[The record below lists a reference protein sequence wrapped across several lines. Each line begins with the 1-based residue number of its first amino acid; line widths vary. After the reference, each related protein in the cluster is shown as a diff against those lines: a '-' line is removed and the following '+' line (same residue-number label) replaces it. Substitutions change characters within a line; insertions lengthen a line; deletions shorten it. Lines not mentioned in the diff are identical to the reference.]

1 MKKSMLLVLFSFCVI
16 HGFTQVIIN
25 GTVKDKKMKPI
36 IGASIAIKNSY
47 DGAVS
52 DSSGNFKFATS
63 DKGKDTLLVSCAGYE
78 DFMELLE
85 SHKPIHLNVILKET
99 INELNAVTVTA
110 GAFSAGDAKKG
121 VIMSTLDIV
130 TTATN
135 GDITTALRTLPGAQ
149 QVGEQEGLFVRGG
162 TGDETKQYMDGAVI
176 SNPYFKGP
184 PQITQRGRFNPFLFS
199 GTVFSTGGYS
209 AIYGDALSSVV
220 LLTSNDLPQKSEVDL
235 SVSPLFL
242 GAGTQQL
249 SKSKKSSFG
258 LNYGYTNVSLYFDII
273 KTKPDFFKA
282 PQYQTADFNYRVK
295 TKWGGMIK
303 YYTSF
308 GYNIVGMRNQDI
320 DSLYLKD
327 QFNVKSTNWYNNLN
341 WTENLGKRWK
351 MYWSNSFSINSDKIK
366 EQVVAAANQ
375 PKEFDTA
382 TYWMNLKN
390 FDLKNSTDNLQS
402 RIVMEKK
409 LKRLNA
415 LRFGGEYNYEST
427 NLLFNNYPINLQDN
441 YGALFAE
448 TDAYF
453 SNHFMMKLG
462 GRAEHSTLLDK
473 TNWSPRIS
481 FAYSV
486 GANAQMSAAYGMFY
500 QKPENMFLMYN
511 RNLDFTK
518 ATHYIIN
525 YQKTG
530 DKQLFRI
537 EAYYK
542 DYENLIKTVSLQNGA
557 FSYNNKGSGYAEG
570 IDVFWRD
577 KKTFKNFEYWVS
589 YSYLD
594 TKRDYLNYSET
605 LRPDYATPHTFSVV
619 GKKFFQRL
627 KTQVNLTYSFATGR
641 PYYHFIPDGNHGY
654 DLTDKGTTIDYNSIG
669 LSLDY
674 LPNLGKANAKNNIV
688 IVATVS
694 NLLNNKQIY
703 GYNYSYTGSYK
714 EAVLPPARQFF
725 FIGIFFTW
733 GVDRSQQVINDNL

>member
-1 MKKSMLLVLFSFCVI
+1 MFLSFCFNPFFGVFSDANAATLEPKPI
-16 HGFTQVIIN
+16 ERQVEARPVDDSQGSMVRCVYLARTFIVSVQNTTPTMWAGTNN
-25 GTVKDKKMKPI
+25 GTVYVFTLSIPQGTKRKDD
-36 IGASIAIKNSY
+36 GVHCQLGESY
-47 DGAVS
+47 FVIFH
-52 DSSGNFKFATS
+52 SG
-63 DKGKDTLLVSCAGYE
+63 
-78 DFMELLE
+78 
-85 SHKPIHLNVILKET
+85 LK
-99 INELNAVTVTA
+99 A
-110 GAFSAGDAKKG
+110 
-121 VIMSTLDIV
+121 
-130 TTATN
+130 
-135 GDITTALRTLPGAQ
+135 
-149 QVGEQEGLFVRGG
+149 
-162 TGDETKQYMDGAVI
+162 
-176 SNPYFKGP
+176 
-184 PQITQRGRFNPFLFS
+184 
-199 GTVFSTGGYS
+199 GTV
-209 AIYGDALSSVV
+209 
-220 LLTSNDLPQKSEVDL
+220 
-235 SVSPLFL
+235 
-242 GAGTQQL
+242 
-249 SKSKKSSFG
+249 
-258 LNYGYTNVSLYFDII
+258 
-273 KTKPDFFKA
+273 
-282 PQYQTADFNYRVK
+282 
-295 TKWGGMIK
+295 
-303 YYTSF
+303 
-308 GYNIVGMRNQDI
+308 
-320 DSLYLKD
+320 
-327 QFNVKSTNWYNNLN
+327 
-341 WTENLGKRWK
+341 K
-351 MYWSNSFSINSDKIK
+351 MLVF
-366 EQVVAAANQ
+366 V
-375 PKEFDTA
+375 T
-382 TYWMNLKN
+382 
-390 FDLKNSTDNLQS
+390 
-402 RIVMEKK
+402 
-409 LKRLNA
+409 
-415 LRFGGEYNYEST
+415 
-427 NLLFNNYPINLQDN
+427 
-441 YGALFAE
+441 
-448 TDAYF
+448 
-453 SNHFMMKLG
+453 
-462 GRAEHSTLLDK
+462 
-473 TNWSPRIS
+473 
-481 FAYSV
+481 
-486 GANAQMSAAYGMFY
+486 
-500 QKPENMFLMYN
+500 ENMFLMYN

>member
-1 MKKSMLLVLFSFCVI
+1 MKKPILLVLLSLCIVSCFAQ
-16 HGFTQVIIN
+16 TIIE
-25 GTVKDKKMKPI
+25 GTIKDKRMKPI
-36 IGASIAIKNSY
+36 VGASIAIKNSY

-52 DSSGNFKFATS
+52 DSAGRFKFTTS
-63 DKGKDTLLVSCAGYE
+63 GQEKDTLLVTSTGYE
-78 DFMELLE
+78 DFDEVLE
-85 SHKPIHLNVILKET
+85 TGKSTDLNIVLKEA

-121 VIMSTLDIV
+121 VVLSALDIV

-176 SNPYFKGP
+176 SNPYFRGP
-184 PQITQRGRFNPFLFS
+184 PEITQRGRFNPFLFS

-220 LLTSNDLPQKSEVDL
+220 LLTSNALPDKSEVDL

-258 LNYGYTNVSLYFDII
+258 LNYGYTNVSLYFDVI

-282 PQYQTADFNYRVK
+282 PQYHTADFNYRVK

-308 GYNIVGMRNQDI
+308 GYNKVGMRNQDV

-327 QFNVKSTNWYNNLN
+327 QFDVKSANWYNNLN
-341 WTENLGKRWK
+341 WIENLGKRWK

-366 EQVVAAANQ
+366 EQIVDVSNR
-375 PKEFDTA
+375 PKQFDTN

-402 RIVMEKK
+402 RIVFEKK
-409 LKRLNA
+409 LEHLNA
-415 LRFGGEYNYEST
+415 IRFGGEYNYEAA
-427 NLLFNNYPINLQDN
+427 NLLYNNYPVNLQDN

-448 TDAYF
+448 TDTYF

-462 GRAEHSTLLDK
+462 GRGEYSTLLQQS
-473 TNWSPRIS
+473 NWSPRLS
-481 FAYSV
+481 FAYSL

-500 QKPENMFLMYN
+500 QKPETMFLMYN
-511 RNLDFTK
+511 RHLDFTK

-530 DKQLFRI
+530 DRQLFRI

-542 DYENLIKTVSLQNGA
+542 DYDKLIKTVPLKNGT
-557 FSYNNKGSGYAEG
+557 FTYNNNGSGYAKG
-570 IDVFWRD
+570 VDIFWRD

-605 LRPDYATPHTFSVV
+605 LQPDYATPHTFSVV
-619 GKKFFQRL
+619 GKKFFQKL

-641 PYYHFIPDGNHGY
+641 PYYHFMPNSNHGY
-654 DLTDKGTTIDYNSIG
+654 DLTDKGATIDYNNVG
-669 LSLDY
+669 LSVDY
-674 LPNLGKANAKNNIV
+674 LPNLGKANAKSNII
-688 IVATVS
+688 IVATIS
-694 NLLNNKQIY
+694 NLLDNKQIY
-703 GYNYSYTGSYK
+703 GYNYSYNGSYK
-714 EAVLPPARQFF
+714 TPVLPSARQFF
-725 FIGIFFTW
+725 FIGVFFTW
-733 GVDRSQQVINDNL
+733 GVDRSQQIINDNL